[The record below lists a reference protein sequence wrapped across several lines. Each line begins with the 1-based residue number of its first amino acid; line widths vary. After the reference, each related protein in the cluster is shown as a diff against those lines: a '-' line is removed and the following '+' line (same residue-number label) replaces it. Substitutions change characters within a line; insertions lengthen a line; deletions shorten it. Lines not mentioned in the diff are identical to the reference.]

1 MRDRRVKPGD
11 GPSTES
17 QTGSGAG
24 RWVAAI
30 VAICL
35 LWLVAMV
42 VTSYYGLEYK
52 TPIRIENW
60 KPRPNSPG

>member
-1 MRDRRVKPGD
+1 
-11 GPSTES
+11 
-17 QTGSGAG
+17 
-24 RWVAAI
+24 